1 MSPTRDAVVSDE
13 SPIISDRP
21 VSELSLVEVAEQL
34 EKVTGWI
41 EAQRVRER
49 EARTVYAV
57 VQQQTDLNVKKIRDY
72 AQDLVK
78 HQQKKMNS
86 FNGMLGVQPEV
97 KPLNGQSSSRGGGA
111 RFSNGSSSTPT
122 PKNIGQAILA
132 VWGPNHHEE
141 ALTTEE
147 IASALPQVG
156 YRTDAA
162 PSSIKS
168 SVNQA
173 LAKLCRVGT
182 VVRLRADGSPIPPKD
197 KTSRA
202 RKYLAAVRLPEGQVL

>member
-1 MSPTRDAVVSDE
+1 MTPVRDVVSADDA
-13 SPIISDRP
+13 PFATDVNP
-21 VSELSLVEVAEQL
+21 SELSLVEIAEQL

-41 EAQRVRER
+41 EGQRVRER
-49 EARTVYAV
+49 EARAVYTV
-57 VQQQTDLNVKKIRDY
+57 VQQQTEANIKKIRDY

-78 HQQKKMNS
+78 YQQKKMSS
-86 FNGMLGVQPEV
+86 FNGLLGVQPEV
-97 KPLNGQSSSRGGGA
+97 KPMNGQSNSRVGGA
-111 RFSNGSSSTPT
+111 RFSQGSGTPT

-147 IASALPQVG
+147 IAAALPHVG
-156 YRTDAA
+156 YKTDAA

-182 VVRLRADGSPIPPKD
+182 VVRLRADGTPIPPKD

>member
-1 MSPTRDAVVSDE
+1 MDNGHSVHTD
-13 SPIISDRP
+13 PIPFSGERP

-49 EARTVYAV
+49 EARTVWQAV
-57 VQQQTDLNVKKIRDY
+57 SQETEANIQKIRDY
-72 AQDLVK
+72 AQELVK
-78 HQQKKMNS
+78 HQHRKMTS
-86 FNGMLGVQPEV
+86 FDGLLGVRPEV
-97 KPLNGQSSSRGGGA
+97 KPLTNGISRP
-111 RFSNGSSSTPT
+111 NGRPVTKASPR
-122 PKNIGQAILA
+122 NIAQAILEI
-132 VWGPNHHEE
+132 WSLERFTEP
-141 ALTTEE
+141 LTTEE
-147 IASALPQVG
+147 IAEALPATG
-156 YRTDAA
+156 YKTEAA
-162 PSSIKS
+162 PTSLKS

-202 RKYLAAVRLPEGQVL
+202 RKYVAATRLPEGQVL